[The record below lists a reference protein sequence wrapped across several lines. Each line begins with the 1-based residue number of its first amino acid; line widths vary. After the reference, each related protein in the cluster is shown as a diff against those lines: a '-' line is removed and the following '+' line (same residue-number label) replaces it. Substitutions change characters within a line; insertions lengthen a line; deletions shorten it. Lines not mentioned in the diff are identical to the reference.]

1 MHVAFYL
8 SHVIIANI
16 ISTIFIVYTMKTV
29 KHKLKPFNP
38 EQEIQFLA
46 LARAY
51 QFEKNYWSDQLLKRR
66 ERSGNLVNLKNL
78 YTYQQIRNSHK
89 LTKDNYQSR
98 YNLPIRYCT
107 IALKEAYDLHIRTYE
122 SQIAFLKRDL
132 NNRIYK
138 FKLAVGNIDKGK
150 LRGESVATPESSLA
164 SPAAELAK
172 ATAMLNLF
180 KDFLYFATNSLF
192 YNYKTFRTFEEEFY
206 SKKFRKARIYQR
218 IQPILKKLFDKASV
232 AGEADVFK
240 LNQVEEINTDQL
252 SLLKENIEILNQFL
266 HGEAKASPSFACLE
280 ELLHYYC
287 NCLVKVIV
295 KFRNYKPI
303 QSQINPTI
311 TLDGS
316 CYKLYSVYD
325 EQCKINRWF
334 LDIMS
339 MEVGKRIKGL
349 ELTGFHH
356 AKKIMKHKKYANLVL
371 SFDPIDMSYYAHFT
385 FPSRQ
390 ARKART
396 SHKNPT
402 SLTARKAAKQQKKPT
417 LCQQSETKSIQYKLY
432 SSRNLAY
439 STSPLQ
445 LHLLRSQSTTTSLT
459 AKLADTL
466 MTMLTV
472 GGDFGL
478 TENYTFSDGWVSGR
492 KQGKIL
498 NHIANSTKNSV
509 TSLQRISEKGYF
521 GVEKNNQTGKRN
533 HKNNCFTH
541 NKLLD
546 NINENYRKK
555 QCKYNRFLQNYKYL
569 LVNEI
574 IDHFTS
580 DSVYGQ
586 YSSANAT
593 HESHA
598 PVKLVFESLEYTSLG
613 QNKSQ
618 KRQINLISV
627 AGILNVLE
635 EKIERYNLPIE
646 IEYVNPAYTSQ
657 ACPCCCFVAKKNRDS
672 KAGRFRCQHCGFT
685 AIDDERYKGLTK
697 VVPRS
702 DLPSEDDFIASRN
715 IAERPSTIPDSMKLR
730 VREIKK
736 LLMQK
741 HESAKLKVSCKTF
754 EVPNGSVNSSEH

>member
-1 MHVAFYL
+1 MLMCIDFCL

-16 ISTIFIVYTMKTV
+16 ISTIIIVYTMKTV
-29 KHKLKPFNP
+29 KHKLKPLTP

-51 QFEKNYWSDQLLKRR
+51 QFEKNYWSDQLLKRH
-66 ERSGNLVNLKNL
+66 SGSGATINLKNL
-78 YTYQQIRNSHK
+78 YTYQQIRNSNK
-89 LTKDNYQSR
+89 LTKDNYQSK
-98 YNLPIRYCT
+98 YKLPIRYCT

-122 SQIAFLKRDL
+122 AQIAFLKRDL

-138 FKLAVGNIDKGK
+138 FKPAAGNINNDK
-150 LRGESVATPESSLA
+150 LRGECEATPETSLA
-164 SPAAELAK
+164 ADKLGVASSQLD
-172 ATAMLNLF
+172 TF
-180 KDFLYFATNSLF
+180 KEFLYFATNSLF
-192 YNYKTFRTFEEEFY
+192 YNYKTFRTFEEELY

-218 IQPILKKLFDKASV
+218 IQPILKKLFRKAK
-232 AGEADVFK
+232 GEASKADVFK

-252 SLLKENIEILNQFL
+252 SQLRLSLEENIEILNQFL
-266 HGEAKASPSFACLE
+266 HGEAKAEIDMGTPQSAMQLCLE
-280 ELLHYYC
+280 ALLHYYC
-287 NCLVKVIV
+287 NCLVKAIV
-295 KFRNYKPI
+295 KFRNYKTI

-316 CYKLYSVYD
+316 CYKLYSQYD
-325 EQCKINRWF
+325 EECKINRWF

-339 MEVGKRIKGL
+339 MEVGKRIKIL

-356 AKKIMKHKKYANLVL
+356 AKKIMKHKKYPNLVL
-371 SFDPIDMSYYAHFT
+371 SFDPTDMTYYAHFT
-385 FPSRQ
+385 FPSQQ
-390 ARKART
+390 ARK
-396 SHKNPT
+396 
-402 SLTARKAAKQQKKPT
+402 ARKAAKQKQKPT
-417 LCQQSETKSIQYKLY
+417 LCQQRQAKSIQYKLFHSED
-432 SSRNLAY
+432 SSL
-439 STSPLQ
+439 LQ
-445 LHLLRSQSTTTSLT
+445 LHMLQRKSTATSV
-459 AKLADTL
+459 AYKL

-498 NHIANSTKNSV
+498 NHIANKTTNSV
-509 TSLQRISEKGYF
+509 AGLQRISEKGYF
-521 GVEKNNQTGKRN
+521 GVEKNNSIGKRN

-541 NKLLD
+541 NQLLD

-555 QCKYNRFLQNYKYL
+555 QRKYNRFLENYKYL

-574 IDHFTS
+574 IEHFTS

-593 HESHA
+593 HES

-613 QNKSQ
+613 FNGKQ
-618 KRQINLISV
+618 KRQINLIK
-627 AGILNVLE
+627 GILNVLE

-646 IEYVNPAYTSQ
+646 IEYVNPGYTSQ
-657 ACPCCCFVAKKNRDS
+657 SCPNCCFVAKKNRDS
-672 KAGRFRCQHCGFT
+672 KTGKFRCQHCGFT

-697 VVPRS
+697 VIQRS
-702 DLPSEDDFIASRN
+702 DLPSEDDFIASCN
-715 IAERPSTIPDSMKLR
+715 IADRPFTIPDSMKLR
-730 VREIKK
+730 VREIKE

-741 HESAKLKVSCKTF
+741 HELAKLKVCCKTF
-754 EVPNGSVNSSEH
+754 EVSNDSVHSSEH

>member
-1 MHVAFYL
+1 MLMCVAFYL

-16 ISTIFIVYTMKTV
+16 ISTIIIVYTMKTV
-29 KHKLKPFNP
+29 KHKLKPLTP

-66 ERSGNLVNLKNL
+66 ERSGEAINLKNL
-78 YTYQQIRNSHK
+78 YTYQQIRNSNK
-89 LTKDNYQSR
+89 LTKNNYYSR
-98 YNLPIRYCT
+98 YNLPVRYCT

-122 SQIAFLKRDL
+122 AQISFLKRDL

-138 FKLAVGNIDKGK
+138 FKLNENVNLNGENTNLDNSHSSNFVNTTSNEATLNI
-150 LRGESVATPESSLA
+150 
-164 SPAAELAK
+164 
-172 ATAMLNLF
+172 F

-218 IQPILKKLFDKASV
+218 IQPILKKLFSKASV
-232 AGEADVFK
+232 ADVFK
-240 LNQVEEINTDQL
+240 LNQVEEINTDQI
-252 SLLKENIEILNQFL
+252 SLLEENIEILNQFL
-266 HGEAKASPSFACLE
+266 HGNAEAKAEIEMDTPQSAMQLCLE
-280 ELLHYYC
+280 KLLHYYC
-287 NCLVKVIV
+287 NCLVKAIV
-295 KFRNYKPI
+295 KFRNYKTI

-316 CYKLYSVYD
+316 CYKLYSQYD
-325 EQCKINRWF
+325 DECKINRWF

-339 MEVGKRIKGL
+339 MEVGKRIKEL

-385 FPSRQ
+385 FPSRK
-390 ARKART
+390 ARKASNVR
-396 SHKNPT
+396 K
-402 SLTARKAAKQQKKPT
+402 ARKNNSIHKTKNKTSERNSAKLLRGEAK
-417 LCQQSETKSIQYKLY
+417 LIQYKLV
-432 SSRNLAY
+432 SK
-439 STSPLQ
+439 Q
-445 LHLLRSQSTTTSLT
+445 SQSNKVSYTTTNLGVATSASL
-459 AKLADTL
+459 L

-498 NHIANSTKNSV
+498 HYISNSTKNSV
-509 TSLQRISEKGYF
+509 AGLQRISEKGFF

-541 NKLLD
+541 NQLLD

-555 QCKYNRFLQNYKYL
+555 QRKYNSFLQNYKYL

-574 IDHFTS
+574 IEHFTT

-586 YSSANAT
+586 YSNVT

-598 PVKLVFESLEYTSLG
+598 PVKLVFESLDYTSLG
-613 QNKSQ
+613 FDKKQ
-618 KRQINLISV
+618 KRQSNLIK
-627 AGILNVLE
+627 GILNVLE
-635 EKIERYNLPIE
+635 ERIECYNLPIK
-646 IEYVNPAYTSQ
+646 IEYVHPGYTSQ
-657 ACPCCCFVAKKNRDS
+657 NCPNCYWVARTNRN
-672 KAGRFRCQHCGFT
+672 KAESSFRCQHCGFT
-685 AIDDERYKGLTK
+685 AIDDERYQGLTK
-697 VVPRS
+697 VVSRLE
-702 DLPSEDDFIASRN
+702 LPSEDDFIASRN
-715 IAERPSTIPDSMKLR
+715 IAERLSTIPDSTRLR
-730 VREIKK
+730 LRDIKDQ
-736 LLMQK
+736 LMYMHGK
-741 HESAKLKVSCKTF
+741 VKVSCKMF
-754 EVPNGSVNSSEH
+754 DSSNIEC

>member
-1 MHVAFYL
+1 
-8 SHVIIANI
+8 
-16 ISTIFIVYTMKTV
+16 MKTV
-29 KHKLKPFNP
+29 KHKLKPLTP
-38 EQEIQFLA
+38 EQEIEFLA

-51 QFEKNYWSDQLLKRR
+51 QFEKNYWSDQLLKRPKHSDNG
-66 ERSGNLVNLKNL
+66 EAINLKNL
-78 YTYQQIRNSHK
+78 YTYQQIRNSKK
-89 LTKDNYQSR
+89 LTKDNYQSK

-122 SQIAFLKRDL
+122 AQIAFLKIDL
-132 NNRIYK
+132 NNKIYK
-138 FKLAVGNIDKGK
+138 FKVDIDNGKCK
-150 LRGESVATPESSLA
+150 LRGEATLSPEAADKLSVAA
-164 SPAAELAK
+164 SQLD
-172 ATAMLNLF
+172 TF

-218 IQPILKKLFDKASV
+218 IQPILKKLFSKASV
-232 AGEADVFK
+232 AGETKNVFK
-240 LNQVEEINTDQL
+240 LNQVEKINTDQL
-252 SLLKENIEILNQFL
+252 SQLRLSLEENIEILNQFL
-266 HGEAKASPSFACLE
+266 HGVAEAKAEIDMGTPQSAMQLCLE
-280 ELLHYYC
+280 ALLHYYC
-287 NCLVKVIV
+287 NCLVKAIV
-295 KFRNYKPI
+295 KFRNYKTI

-316 CYKLYSVYD
+316 CYKLYSQYD
-325 EQCKINRWF
+325 ERCKINRWF

-339 MEVGKRIKGL
+339 MEVGKRIKSL

-356 AKKIMKHKKYANLVL
+356 SKKIMKHKKYANLVL
-371 SFDPIDMSYYAHFT
+371 SFDPTDMTYYAHFT
-385 FPSRQ
+385 FPSLT
-390 ARKART
+390 ARKARK
-396 SHKNPT
+396 SHNTRQSLT
-402 SLTARKAAKQQKKPT
+402 SLMARKAAKQQK
-417 LCQQSETKSIQYKLY
+417 LNSCQRSQVTTSKAQKSIQYKLC
-432 SSRNLAY
+432 SSRNLVA
-439 STSPLQ
+439 SASLLQ
-445 LHLLRSQSTTTSLT
+445 LHLLRRQLT
-459 AKLADTL
+459 ATSIAANLANTL
-466 MTMLTV
+466 MTMLIV

-498 NHIANSTKNSV
+498 NHIANKTKNSV
-509 TSLQRISEKGYF
+509 AGLQRISEKGFF

-533 HKNNCFTH
+533 HKNNCFNH
-541 NKLLD
+541 NQLLD

-555 QCKYNRFLQNYKYL
+555 QRKYNRFLENYKYL

-593 HESHA
+593 HESYT

-613 QNKSQ
+613 FDKKQ
-618 KRQINLISV
+618 KRQINLIK
-627 AGILNVLE
+627 GILNVLE

-646 IEYVNPAYTSQ
+646 IEYVNPGYTSQ
-657 ACPCCCFVAKKNRDS
+657 ACPNCFFVAKKNRDS
-672 KAGRFRCQHCGFT
+672 KTGKFRCQHCGFT

-697 VVPRS
+697 VIQRS
-702 DLPSEDDFIASRN
+702 DLPYEDDFIASRN

-730 VREIKK
+730 VREIKE

-741 HESAKLKVSCKTF
+741 HELAKLKVCCKTF
-754 EVPNGSVNSSEH
+754 EVPNSSVHSSEH

>member
-1 MHVAFYL
+1 MLICVAFYL

-16 ISTIFIVYTMKTV
+16 ISTIIIVYTMKIV
-29 KHKLKPFNP
+29 KHKLKPLSP
-38 EQEIQFLA
+38 EQEIEFLA

-51 QFEKNYWSDQLLKRR
+51 QFEKNHWSDQLLKRR
-66 ERSGNLVNLKNL
+66 ERSSKAKSINLKNL
-78 YTYQQIRNSHK
+78 YTYQQIRNSNK

-138 FKLAVGNIDKGK
+138 FKSNSENTK
-150 LRGESVATPESSLA
+150 LDNSCSLNLTNTTSNEST
-164 SPAAELAK
+164 LAK
-172 ATAMLNLF
+172 ATLNIF
-180 KDFLYFATNSLF
+180 KEFLYFATNSLF

-206 SKKFRKARIYQR
+206 SKNFRKARIYQR
-218 IQPILKKLFDKASV
+218 IQPILKKLFSKAS
-232 AGEADVFK
+232 EADVFK
-240 LNQVEEINTDQL
+240 LNQVDETNIN
-252 SLLKENIEILNQFL
+252 KENIEILHQLL
-266 HGEAKASPSFACLE
+266 HGVAEAKAEGNEAEVNYLE

-287 NCLVKVIV
+287 NCLVKAIV

-316 CYKLYSVYD
+316 CYKMYSQYD

-371 SFDPIDMSYYAHFT
+371 SFDPIDMSYYVHFT
-385 FPSRQ
+385 FPSRK
-390 ARKART
+390 ARKAR
-396 SHKNPT
+396 KNPT
-402 SLTARKAAKQQKKPT
+402 SLTAHKATKQQKLT
-417 LCQQSETKSIQYKLY
+417 SCQQRQAKSIQYKLFNNEA
-432 SSRNLAY
+432 SS
-439 STSPLQ
+439 PFQ
-445 LHLLRSQSTTTSLT
+445 LHLLRRQSTATSV
-459 AKLADTL
+459 AYKL
-466 MTMLTV
+466 MTMMTV

-498 NHIANSTKNSV
+498 NDIANKTKNSV
-509 TSLQRISEKGYF
+509 AGLQRISEKGYF
-521 GVEKNNQTGKRN
+521 GVEKNNPTGKRN
-533 HKNNCFTH
+533 HKNNCFNH
-541 NKLLD
+541 NQLLD

-555 QCKYNRFLQNYKYL
+555 QRKYNNFLQNYKYL

-613 QNKSQ
+613 FDKKQ
-618 KRQINLISV
+618 KRQINLIK
-627 AGILNVLE
+627 GILNVLE
-635 EKIERYNLPIE
+635 EKIKRYNLPIE

-657 ACPCCCFVAKKNRDS
+657 NCPNCYFVTKANRN
-672 KAGRFRCQHCGFT
+672 REECNFRCQHCGFT
-685 AIDDERYKGLTK
+685 AIDDERFKGLTK
-697 VVPRS
+697 VIQRE

-715 IAERPSTIPDSMKLR
+715 IAERLSTVPDSTRLR
-730 VREIKK
+730 LRDVKDRLM
-736 LLMQK
+736 LL
-741 HESAKLKVSCKTF
+741 HDSIKVSCKMF
-754 EVPNGSVNSSEH
+754 DSSKIEC